1 MSDDGS
7 ASIASLLDDAL
18 DAVERGDTSSAVELA
33 TEVLRRDPTN
43 AVARQLIEE
52 AGVAPGEM
60 RRLAILFADLVGS
73 TSLSTRIDTESYRRI
88 VRRYHRECEHAIT
101 DHGGRVARKTGDG
114 ILAFFGHPTS
124 HEDDT
129 ARAVRAAL
137 AIVRRIAA
145 VRPDIEREFG
155 ETIDVRAAVH
165 LGPVHLDLI
174 DSEIYGLAPN
184 LAARLQDLAAPN
196 TVAVSDAV
204 VEIVGD
210 LFQVEDHGYR

>member
-1 MSDDGS
+1 
-7 ASIASLLDDAL
+7 
-18 DAVERGDTSSAVELA
+18 
-33 TEVLRRDPTN
+33 
-43 AVARQLIEE
+43 
-52 AGVAPGEM
+52 M

-184 LAARLQDLAAPN
+184 LAARLQDLAEPN

-204 VEIVGD
+204 VLAMQPAEERAVDRATSAIDRRKCTDTHTGSSLVSTTMPP
-210 LFQVEDHGYR
+210 RTA